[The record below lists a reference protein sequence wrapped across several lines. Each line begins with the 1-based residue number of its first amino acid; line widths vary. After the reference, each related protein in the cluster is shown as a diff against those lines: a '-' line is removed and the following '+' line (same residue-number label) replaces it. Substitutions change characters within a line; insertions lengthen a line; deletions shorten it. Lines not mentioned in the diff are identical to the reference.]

1 MDEEY
6 DRQKTRGGIIDK
18 EMEDNRFLV
27 VTENT
32 SATSS
37 SSAEVPSIK
46 TEEDFQQSQSQPEI
60 KVAPVQ
66 ASVISKPVASKS
78 DWSRAQH
85 HRRAPR
91 GKWIRSSEIHSKE
104 RVVVSAHNSVHQS
117 NPPNRQS
124 STEKHN
130 SQPRHRAEESNVQPA
145 EARSV
150 SAAPP
155 PPPAAQIR
163 PPPGF
168 APR

>member
-32 SATSS
+32 SAT

-104 RVVVSAHNSVHQS
+104 RVVSAHNQS

-145 EARSV
+145 EPRSV